1 MQKKPLL
8 KTSLEFLKKGFPEN
22 LLATKSYTK
31 KQKRLF
37 LKENTILLKKLHKKI
52 KKRLRK
58 EKTLLLKNLRKKL
71 KKKLRFPE
79 SGFDTLLKTVK
90 TDLRN
95 KNKINIEKQK
105 NTLSPV
111 NKLYRLKQRAALL
124 RATTSKKLKSFAFR
138 QRRKGRRKVLFFRR
152 RQKVL
157 FGGGQQKKKICF
169 LLSPDQIRK
178 NIFNKQIQYRRSSDF
193 LLKLKERK
201 KLYILY
207 GNLSKKFFQNK
218 YKQAHNYQGK
228 RIENFLTLLETR
240 LDVVL
245 YRICFFKNI
254 YSARQSINH
263 NQVLVN
269 GKILNIPT
277 YKVNPGDVI
286 SVASKKK
293 KVIASQILQ
302 YVKKRIFRRRRR
314 FLRYSK
320 KYKKKSK
327 LSYKFKWTTRYNPF
341 KKNFNILWARLAR
354 KLNFFVRCG
363 IYRRICLSTN
373 IKKLKLIT
381 NKINQIKAIYF
392 LKNLP
397 LSELLLRRS
406 VRRKRSRPHILAS
419 MRITPMKPLN
429 MEASFKLLTAIVLYS
444 PQKLVFPSLFHTDFT
459 YGSFAA
465 SRRKRA

>member
-31 KQKRLF
+31 RQKRLF
-37 LKENTILLKKLHKKI
+37 LKEKTILLKNLH
-52 KKRLRK
+52 
-58 EKTLLLKNLRKKL
+58 KKL

-79 SGFDTLLKTVK
+79 RFPESGFETLIKTVK

-95 KNKINIEKQK
+95 KNKRNIEKQK

-124 RATTSKKLKSFAFR
+124 RATTSKKHHSFAFR
-138 QRRKGRRKVLFFRR
+138 QRR
-152 RQKVL
+152 KVL

-169 LLSPDQIRK
+169 LFSPDQIRK
-178 NIFNKQIQYRRSSDF
+178 NLFNKQIQYRRSSDF

-218 YKQAHNYQGK
+218 YKQAHKYQGK

-245 YRICFFKNI
+245 SRICFFKNI
-254 YSARQSINH
+254 YSARQSISH

-269 GKILNIPT
+269 GKILSIPT
-277 YKVNPGDVI
+277 YKVNPGDVL
-286 SVASKKK
+286 SVAPKKK

-314 FLRYSK
+314 FLTYSK
-320 KYKKKSK
+320 KSKKYSK
-327 LSYKFKWTTRYNPF
+327 LSYKFKRTTRYNPQYNPF
-341 KKNFNILWARLAR
+341 IKKNFNILLARLAR

-406 VRRKRSRPHILAS
+406 VRRKRSRRHIKSS
-419 MRITPMKPLN
+419 MRLTPMKPLN